1 MKAPISGSGRKVL
14 VIDDE
19 SDFLIEVQSL
29 LEECGYRVLTAADGL
44 SGLEMAVRES
54 PALILLDIIMPKVNG
69 YTVLSR
75 LVNDEKTRRIPVVM
89 LTAKGESESIL
100 LTQQMRAKDYLIK
113 PFATDDLLSVIRK
126 NIR

>member
-1 MKAPISGSGRKVL
+1 MKVPLSGHGRKVL

-19 SDFLIEVQSL
+19 ADFLSEVTSL
-29 LEECGYRVLTAADGL
+29 LQGCGYRVLTAEDGV
-44 SGLEMAVRES
+44 SGLDVAAREL
-54 PALILLDIIMPKVNG
+54 PALILLDIIMPRMNG

-89 LTAKGESESIL
+89 LTAKGESDSIL

-113 PFATDDLLSVIRK
+113 PFATEDLLAIVRK

>member
-1 MKAPISGSGRKVL
+1 MKVPVGGGRKVL

-19 SDFLIEVQSL
+19 ADFLTEVRSL
-29 LEECGYRVLTAADGL
+29 LEDHGYSVLTAEDGQ
-44 SGLEMAVRES
+44 SGLEAAARET
-54 PALILLDIIMPKVNG
+54 PALILLDIVMPKMNG

-89 LTAKGESESIL
+89 LTAKGESESIF

-113 PFATDDLLSVIRK
+113 PFATEDLLSVIRK
-126 NIR
+126 NIL